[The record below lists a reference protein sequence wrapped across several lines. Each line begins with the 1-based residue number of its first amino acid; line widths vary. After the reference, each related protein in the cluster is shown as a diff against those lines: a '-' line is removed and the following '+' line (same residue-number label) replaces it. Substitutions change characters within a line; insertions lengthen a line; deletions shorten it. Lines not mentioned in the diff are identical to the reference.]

1 MKRAFPHLNSQPY
14 TFEDVE
20 RITRRERI
28 KLTICDYNPDIL
40 GYFCTRKTAQRVKK
54 FIVINSRLDT
64 IGRTFIGLHELAH
77 YFLHAPTSPRQWFY
91 CRRIAERT
99 RSKHDCEAD
108 AFALIAMLPYWMMI
122 ELSSTGYQD
131 LHPALVD
138 LCVRRQK
145 LWEKH
150 GV

>member
-1 MKRAFPHLNSQPY
+1 LHPENSPAYQKVHRHKFP
-14 TFEDVE
+14 
-20 RITRRERI
+20 TR
-28 KLTICDYNPDIL
+28 Y
-40 GYFCTRKTAQRVKK
+40 
-54 FIVINSRLDT
+54 

-77 YFLHAPTSPRQWFY
+77 YFLHSPTSPKQWFY

-108 AFALIAMLPYWMMI
+108 AFALIAMLPYWMMM
-122 ELSSTGYQD
+122 ELNSDQD

-138 LCVRRQK
+138 LCIRRKK

-150 GV
+150 GI